1 MSKCFGW
8 SHQVLFLF
16 SLLLCLRIVSAKL
29 HSRLAFTGKVFIINN
44 ATAYNLVQNCCCMKQ
59 KSIKERLK
67 SGQRHRCSMCE
78 GCTLLFNFYTVHFYY
93 RLEKFKEKEKQQFK
107 HFVFKHNLTHLEFS
121 LFVASHN
128 VALAARWQELRSE
141 HPHRKCGLSR
151 MLVIWRE

>member
-16 SLLLCLRIVSAKL
+16 SLLLCLRNVSAKL
-29 HSRLAFTGKVFIINN
+29 HSHLAFTGKVFIINN
-44 ATAYNLVQNCCCMKQ
+44 AASYNLVQNCCCMKQ

-67 SGQRHRCSMCE
+67 SGQCRRCSMLRP
-78 GCTLLFNFYTVHFYY
+78 GRYFKMHFYY
-93 RLEKFKEKEKQQFK
+93 RLEKLKEKEKQQFK
-107 HFVFKHNLTHLEFS
+107 HFVFKHNVTHLEFS

-141 HPHRKCGLSR
+141 HPHRKCGQYLSR